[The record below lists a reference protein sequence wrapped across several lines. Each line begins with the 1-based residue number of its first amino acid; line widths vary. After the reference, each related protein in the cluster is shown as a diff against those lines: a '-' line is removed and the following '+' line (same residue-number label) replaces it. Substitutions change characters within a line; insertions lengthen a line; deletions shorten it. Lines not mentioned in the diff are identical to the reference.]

1 MANSI
6 RQNART
12 VDTATF
18 DAWRLTACLSVFLL
32 SITSAVVVFNTEN
45 AEAMRRCTN
54 SEATKQECY
63 LVVYG
68 R

>member
-1 MANSI
+1 MSVS
-6 RQNART
+6 T
-12 VDTATF
+12 VDTATY

-45 AEAMRRCTN
+45 EQAIRRCIS
-54 SEATKQECY
+54 SEATKEEC
-63 LVVYG
+63 LLTVYG